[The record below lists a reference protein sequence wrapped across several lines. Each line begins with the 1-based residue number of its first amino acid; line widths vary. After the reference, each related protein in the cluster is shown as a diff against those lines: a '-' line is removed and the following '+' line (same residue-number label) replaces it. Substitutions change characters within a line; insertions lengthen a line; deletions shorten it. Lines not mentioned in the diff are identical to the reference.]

1 MQPYRDRDENK
12 TRTSVPHARLRT
24 DKVGQKKCAPQKTH
38 ARKHTN
44 TGCGRWWEW
53 TQALDERVISG
64 RMPKMCSYANCKRP
78 HESSKFYRINLRC
91 EAGGQDWT
99 QLVGSMLCRSCY
111 VQYSAK
117 GTLERTMKEPL
128 PASAKKCSYEGCK
141 RSHENS
147 RFYQIDGATKAG
159 GRDWS
164 ELSGSV
170 LCFICYNQF
179 RKRGRL
185 ERTANEPLVG
195 SARRCSYAGCKSPTE
210 SSRFNQI
217 DGASI
222 AGGQDWS
229 ELAGTV
235 LCDAC
240 YLQYMKRG
248 TLERT
253 RSGQGRGESAFAS
266 SIPPRSSKKRKRH
279 SDEAGKHAA
288 TRSSRSSSKRK
299 PVEKEGDDVVKEE
312 EQKEKEEG
320 EEEEEEE
327 KGEEKEEEEDVHKDR
342 KEDNEEQAQQA
353 YDGLFVLSSVL
364 EKLTGRLTGKA

>member
-1 MQPYRDRDENK
+1 MVVGRGA
-12 TRTSVPHARLRT
+12 AR
-24 DKVGQKKCAPQKTH
+24 
-38 ARKHTN
+38 
-44 TGCGRWWEW
+44 E
-53 TQALDERVISG
+53 ERMIPG

-78 HESSKFYRINLRC
+78 HESSKFYRINQRC

-99 QLVGSMLCRSCY
+99 PLVGSMLCRSCY

-117 GTLERTMKEPL
+117 GSLERTMKEPL
-128 PASAKKCSYEGCK
+128 PASAKRCSYEGCK

-266 SIPPRSSKKRKRH
+266 SIPPRSSKKRKRQ
-279 SDEAGKHAA
+279 SDEAGQLHAA

-299 PVEKEGDDVVKEE
+299 PVQKEVEGEAVVKEE
-312 EQKEKEEG
+312 EMKEEKG
-320 EEEEEEE
+320 KEEEEEEE
-327 KGEEKEEEEDVHKDR
+327 EEMKNDEEDARKER